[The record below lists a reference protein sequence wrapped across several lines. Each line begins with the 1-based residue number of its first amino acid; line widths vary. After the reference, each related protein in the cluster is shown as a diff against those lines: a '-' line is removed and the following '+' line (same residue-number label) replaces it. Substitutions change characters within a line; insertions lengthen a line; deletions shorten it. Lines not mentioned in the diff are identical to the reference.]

1 MNFNLDDPLAEILSD
16 GSDDSFFDDDI
27 SKKKPP
33 KRTETNIAD
42 KKSTV
47 FDLGDKKSQSNY
59 PNDNDLIRE
68 KKIQKEPVVE
78 EQPRTDNLKSISPT
92 PFKKTNSKEPILE
105 ATKSPGKSKF
115 DLSTDNILNDFGIQP
130 KKDTVKIV
138 EKGKSS
144 QSLLDDILG
153 SSKKTSGLNQTT
165 KPTTTAKKQSYDLDS
180 ILDTESRPTNSSAK
194 VATQKSTTKSESVKE
209 VSQSK
214 KKSSDDW
221 LGIFQDKENIM
232 EEDDEEDDVPAWLGG
247 GGSKKKKNV
256 KEPITES
263 HLKEEVPKEKP
274 KTDLNTQKESNI
286 LDHVVQNVVTNIP
299 SMEVSQEDVTMQGTA
314 LYLQQQES
322 QLMVALQLKA
332 QDEKLAA
339 MQSKI
344 TTKLFKYFA
353 IHIINDH
360 LTNFFFNCMI
370 LISLDI

>member
-1 MNFNLDDPLAEILSD
+1 MNFNLDDPLAGILSD

-27 SKKKPP
+27 NKKKPQ
-33 KRTETNIAD
+33 KKTETNIAD
-42 KKSTV
+42 KKSTF
-47 FDLGDKKSQSNY
+47 FDLGDKKTQSNY

-68 KKIQKEPVVE
+68 KKNQKEPVVE
-78 EQPRTDNLKSISPT
+78 DQPRTDNLKSISPT

-105 ATKSPGKSKF
+105 ATKSPGKPKF

-130 KKDTVKIV
+130 KKDTVKKL

-153 SSKKTSGLNQTT
+153 SSKKTSGLNQNT
-165 KPTTTAKKQSYDLDS
+165 KPTTAAKKQSYDLDS
-180 ILDTESRPTNSSAK
+180 FLDTESRPTTSSAK
-194 VATQKSTTKSESVKE
+194 VATQKSTTKSESLKE

-214 KKSSDDW
+214 KKSGDDW

-232 EEDDEEDDVPAWLGG
+232 EEDEEEENDVPAWLGG

-263 HLKEEVPKEKP
+263 HQKEEVPKEKP
-274 KTDLNTQKESNI
+274 KTDVDTQKESI
-286 LDHVVQNVVTNIP
+286 LDHAVQNVVTNIP

-339 MQSKI
+339 MQSK
-344 TTKLFKYFA
+344 TT
-353 IHIINDH
+353 
-360 LTNFFFNCMI
+360 T
-370 LISLDI
+370 